1 MDRERGK
8 CVEFTEAFPLCQGAL
23 GSLLVCVVFECG
35 HLTAFTFQEAFLPT
49 LALCGMVTGTDKS
62 SYLLIG
68 YPSFWSTKFLHC
80 VIVILFPVRPRGLL
94 WTLGSV
100 CQFCFRT
107 FFLMLIIITKAQ
119 RVS

>member
-8 CVEFTEAFPLCQGAL
+8 YVEFTEAFPLCQGAL
-23 GSLLVCVVFECG
+23 GSSLVCVVFECG
-35 HLTAFTFQEAFLPT
+35 RLEAFAFQEAFLPM
-49 LALCGMVTGTDKS
+49 LASRGMVTGTDKS
-62 SYLLIG
+62 SYLLTG
-68 YPSFWSTKFLHC
+68 YPSFWSSKFLHC
-80 VIVILFPVRPRGLL
+80 VMMILFPVGPRGLL

-107 FFLMLIIITKAQ
+107 FSLMLIIITHAQ